1 MVATGFDSEYYRDD
15 PRAAGIFTE
24 TQPVVETAEST
35 VEQPVIETENSYGN
49 DVDIAPETA
58 ANSDFT
64 STTNVNMWDNIR
76 TDGVADDNDNDIPAI
91 LRRRKRK

>member
-1 MVATGFDSEYYRDD
+1 MR
-15 PRAAGIFTE
+15 
-24 TQPVVETAEST
+24 ST